1 MRNNDVFLTNFEESL
16 RQLDI
21 LKNNIQKSAQ
31 DKANFNTELKK
42 KLTEINEKLETL
54 ASKIEDLKKIVTNLE
69 IKHKENEGLIEESNA
84 DLEQNLNETNAL
96 LQKELEDIKAL
107 QQNGQQNNENNRSIA
122 EKESIVNELQ
132 EKITNLES
140 EKNEYYQTLV
150 DENTL
155 LMAKID
161 AATNFI
167 NTITNDMNAILNG
180 LQNAETEKEITE
192 ILERIE
198 NNLKNINNV
207 LNEQTGGT
215 STRKRRKNKKQKG
228 GFTYKINSKR
238 KSIVSHTNTL
248 KKTSK
253 SSFKSTSK
261 RNSR

>member
-1 MRNNDVFLTNFEESL
+1 M
-16 RQLDI
+16 
-21 LKNNIQKSAQ
+21 
-31 DKANFNTELKK
+31 
-42 KLTEINEKLETL
+42 
-54 ASKIEDLKKIVTNLE
+54 
-69 IKHKENEGLIEESNA
+69 
-84 DLEQNLNETNAL
+84 
-96 LQKELEDIKAL
+96 
-107 QQNGQQNNENNRSIA
+107 
-122 EKESIVNELQ
+122 NELQ

-215 STRKRRKNKKQKG
+215 STRKRRKNKKQKSGRVTRKRRRITKNKKQKG
-228 GFTYKINSKR
+228 GFTYNTKYKR
-238 KSIVSHTNTL
+238 ITSNINTL
-248 KKTSK
+248 KRRSSK
-253 SSFKSTSK
+253 SMSKQSK
-261 RNSR
+261 RLTR